1 MCGLGLPDS
10 RPTGTNPAYQTS
22 LENPL
27 MVNAINRPLVHTA
40 LNSLWKGSTC
50 LFYRIMEC

>member
-10 RPTGTNPAYQTS
+10 RPTGANPAYQTS

-27 MVNAINRPLVHTA
+27 MVNAINALWFTQHLTVCGRVPLA
-40 LNSLWKGSTC
+40 
-50 LFYRIMEC
+50 FFIE